1 MNAPVPSAPQAD
13 AKTLY
18 AGYDHLDPPIGVDG
32 TPWSYF
38 EAFRDA
44 VHAEKQMVGWS
55 EKHGGFWVVTGF
67 PECDQIIKDVDG
79 FSSTGVIFP
88 KYAVTEPLM
97 LAEQDEPDH
106 MRARRLVNLSFMP
119 RNVTQY
125 GEAMQKAV
133 HELMDGFIE
142 DGKADVGRI
151 LADPIPAIVTAL
163 IMGLPA
169 EDGPL
174 FDYWTTAI
182 THQFLVDPEGAKP
195 KIAQMYEYF
204 EKNIARRKV
213 DPGTDV
219 LSMVINAEV
228 DGERLTHRELLG
240 FSTVLL
246 IGGIENSAKLIGTSL
261 WRLGWDV
268 ELRRRLI
275 RHPERMQAAVDEL
288 LRYYTPAPIGRIVR
302 RETTIGGV
310 TMQPGQQV
318 MLALPIANRDPREF
332 PHPDAL
338 IIDRPNNRHLALG
351 TGLHV
356 CLGSHLIRMEARLV
370 LSEFLKRIPEYT
382 IDPDGI
388 LKWTTGQVGG
398 MSRVPIRF
406 KPAPR
411 RGSERGKGVDAWLR
425 HASRA

>member
-1 MNAPVPSAPQAD
+1 MNAPAAKPVAD
-13 AKTLY
+13 LDALY

-32 TPWSYF
+32 TPCSYY
-38 EAFRDA
+38 EEFRDA
-44 VHAEKQMVGWS
+44 AIAAKQAVGWS
-55 EKHGGFWVVTGF
+55 EKHGGFWVVTGY
-67 PECDQIIKDVDG
+67 PECEQIIKDVDG

-97 LAEQDEPDH
+97 LAEQDEPEH

-119 RNVTQY
+119 KSVTQY
-125 GEAMQKAV
+125 AEEMRRAV

-195 KIAQMYEYF
+195 KIEEMYAYF

-213 DPGTDV
+213 EGGTDV
-219 LSMVINAEV
+219 LSSVINAEV

-246 IGGIENSAKLIGTSL
+246 IGGIENSAKLIGSAL

-275 RHPERMQAAVDEL
+275 RHPERMPAAVDEL
-288 LRYYTPAPIGRIVR
+288 LRYYSPGTVGRIVR
-302 RETTIGGV
+302 RETTIGGK
-310 TMQPGQQV
+310 TMLPGQQV

-338 IIDRPNNRHLALG
+338 ILDRTNNRHLALG

-356 CLGSHLIRMEARLV
+356 CLGGHLIRMEARLV
-370 LSEFLKRIPEYT
+370 ISEFLARIPDYT
-382 IDPDGI
+382 IDQTAPM
-388 LKWTTGQVGG
+388 KWTTGQVGG

-406 KPAPR
+406 TPGAR
-411 RGSERGKGVDAWLR
+411 RGKERGAGVDAWLR
-425 HASRA
+425 HAARP

>member
-1 MNAPVPSAPQAD
+1 MNAPAAKPEAD
-13 AKTLY
+13 LKALY

-32 TPWSYF
+32 TPCAYY
-38 EAFRDA
+38 EEFRDLA
-44 VHAEKQMVGWS
+44 IAAQEPVGWS
-55 EKHGGFWVVTGF
+55 EKHGGFWVVTGY
-67 PECDQIIKDVDG
+67 PECEQIIKDVDG
-79 FSSTGVIFP
+79 FSSGGVIFP

-119 RNVTQY
+119 RSVTQY
-125 GEAMQKAV
+125 GEAMQRAV

-195 KIAQMYEYF
+195 KIAEMYEYF
-204 EKNIARRKV
+204 EKNIARRKKEG
-213 DPGTDV
+213 GTDV
-219 LSMVINAEV
+219 LSSVINAEV
-228 DGERLTHRELLG
+228 DGEKLTHRELLG

-246 IGGIENSAKLIGTSL
+246 IGGIENSAKLIGSAL

-275 RHPERMQAAVDEL
+275 RHPERLPSAVDEL
-288 LRYYTPAPIGRIVR
+288 LRYYSPGTIGRIVR
-302 RETTIGGV
+302 RDTTIGGK
-310 TMQPGQQV
+310 TMKTGQQV

-332 PHPDAL
+332 PNPDAL
-338 IIDRPNNRHLALG
+338 IIDRANNRHLALG

-356 CLGSHLIRMEARLV
+356 CLGGHLIRMEARLV
-370 LSEFLKRIPEYT
+370 ISEFLKRIPDYT
-382 IDPDGI
+382 IDPSGP

-406 KPAPR
+406 SPGTR
-411 RGSERGKGVDAWLR
+411 RGSERGTGVDAWLK
-425 HASRA
+425 HAARP

>member
-1 MNAPVPSAPQAD
+1 MNAPAATPPQAD
-13 AKTLY
+13 LKALY
-18 AGYDHLDPPIGVDG
+18 AAYDHLDPPIGVDG
-32 TPWSYF
+32 TPCAYY
-38 EAFRDA
+38 EEFRDLA
-44 VHAEKQMVGWS
+44 IAAKQPIGWS
-55 EKHGGFWVVTGF
+55 EKHGGFWVVTGY
-67 PECDQIIKDVDG
+67 PEAEQIIKDVDG

-97 LAEQDEPDH
+97 LAEQDEPEH

-119 RNVTQY
+119 RSVQQY
-125 GEAMQKAV
+125 SDAVKVAV

-142 DGKADVGRI
+142 EGCADVGRI

-174 FDYWTTAI
+174 FDFWTTAI
-182 THQFLVDPEGAKP
+182 THQFLVDPEGAAP

-204 EKNIARRKV
+204 EKNIERRKRE
-213 DPGTDV
+213 PGTDV
-219 LSMVINAEV
+219 LSSVINAEV

-246 IGGIENSAKLIGTSL
+246 IGGIENSAKLIGSSL

-275 RHPERMQAAVDEL
+275 RHPEILPTAVDEL
-288 LRYYTPAPIGRIVR
+288 LRYYSPGTIGRIVR
-302 RETTIGGV
+302 RETTIAGC
-310 TMQPGQQV
+310 TMKPGQQV
-318 MLALPIANRDPREF
+318 MLALPICNRDPREF
-332 PHPDAL
+332 PHPDTL
-338 IIDRPNNRHLALG
+338 IIDRTNNRHLALG

-356 CLGSHLIRMEARLV
+356 CLGGHLIRMEARLV
-370 LSEFLKRIPEYT
+370 ISEFLSRIPDYT
-382 IDPDGI
+382 IDPEAP

-406 KPAPR
+406 EPGTR
-411 RGSERGKGVDAWLR
+411 RSAERGKGVDAWLR
-425 HASRA
+425 HAARA

>member
-1 MNAPVPSAPQAD
+1 MNAPTPPPTVDVNA
-13 AKTLY
+13 LY
-18 AGYDHLDPPIGVDG
+18 AGYDHLDPPIGPDG
-32 TPWSYF
+32 TPCAYF
-38 EAFRDA
+38 EEFRDA
-44 VHAEKQMVGWS
+44 QIATKQPVGRS

-67 PECDQIIKDVDG
+67 PECEQIIKDVDG
-79 FSSTGVIFP
+79 FSSAGVIFP

-106 MRARRLVNLSFMP
+106 MRARRLVNVSFMP
-119 RNVTQY
+119 RSVQQY
-125 GEAMQKAV
+125 GDEVMRSV

-174 FDYWTTAI
+174 FDYWTSAI
-182 THQFLVDPEGAKP
+182 THEFLNDPKAAQP
-195 KIAQMYEYF
+195 KIEQMYAYF

-213 DPGTDV
+213 EGGTDV
-219 LSMVINAEV
+219 LSSVINAEV
-228 DGERLTHRELLG
+228 DGDRLTHRELLG

-246 IGGIENSAKLIGTSL
+246 IGGIENSAKLIGSAL

-275 RHPERMQAAVDEL
+275 RHPERMASTVDEL
-288 LRYYTPAPIGRIVR
+288 LRYYSPGTIGRIVR
-302 RETTIGGV
+302 RETTIAGH
-310 TMQPGQQV
+310 TMKVGDQV

-332 PHPDAL
+332 PNPDAF
-338 IIDRPNNRHLALG
+338 ITDRTNNRHLALG

-356 CLGSHLIRMEARLV
+356 CLGGHLIRMEARLV
-370 LSEFLKRIPEYT
+370 ISEFLKRIPEYE
-382 IDPDGI
+382 IDASAP

-406 KPAPR
+406 KPGKPR
-411 RGSERGKGVDAWLR
+411 GAERGKGVDAWLR
-425 HASRA
+425 HATRP

>member
-1 MNAPVPSAPQAD
+1 MNAPSSIKPEAD
-13 AKTLY
+13 LKALY
-18 AGYDHLDPPIGVDG
+18 AAYDHLDPPIGVDG
-32 TPWSYF
+32 TPCGYY
-38 EAFRDA
+38 EEFRDLA
-44 VHAEKQMVGWS
+44 LAAKEPVGWS
-55 EKHGGFWVVTGF
+55 EKHGGFWVVTSYA
-67 PECDQIIKDVDG
+67 ECEQIIKDVDG
-79 FSSTGVIFP
+79 FSSGGVIFP

-125 GEAMQKAV
+125 GDAMQVAV

-169 EDGPL
+169 QDGPL

-182 THQFLVDPEGAKP
+182 THQYLVDPEGAKP
-195 KIAQMYEYF
+195 KIAEMYEYF

-213 DPGTDV
+213 EGGTDV
-219 LSMVINAEV
+219 LSSVINSEV
-228 DGERLTHRELLG
+228 DGQRLTHSELLG

-246 IGGIENSAKLIGTSL
+246 IGGIENSAKLIGSAL
-261 WRLGWDV
+261 WRMGWDL
-268 ELRRRLI
+268 ELRRRLL
-275 RHPERMQAAVDEL
+275 RHPERLPAVVDEL
-288 LRYYTPAPIGRIVR
+288 LRYYSPGTIGRIVR
-302 RETTIGGV
+302 RETTIAGK
-310 TMQPGQQV
+310 TMLPGQQV

-332 PHPDAL
+332 PNPDAF
-338 IIDRPNNRHLALG
+338 ITDRTNNRHLALG

-356 CLGSHLIRMEARLV
+356 CLGAHLIRMEARIV
-370 LSEFLKRIPEYT
+370 IAEFLARIPDYT
-382 IDPDGI
+382 IDATAP

-398 MSRVPIRF
+398 MSRVPIKF
-406 KPAPR
+406 KPGQR
-411 RGSERGKGVDAWLR
+411 RGTERGAGVDAWLR
-425 HASRA
+425 HATRP